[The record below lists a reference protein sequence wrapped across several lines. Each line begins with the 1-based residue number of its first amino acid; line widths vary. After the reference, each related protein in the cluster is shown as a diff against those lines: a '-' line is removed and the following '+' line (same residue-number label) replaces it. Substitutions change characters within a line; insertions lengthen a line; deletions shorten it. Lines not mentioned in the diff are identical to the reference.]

1 MEMEP
6 TRPLVATGP
15 LVLDAETAADLM
27 TSDPVSIRED
37 ADLAHAIEVLTRKDI
52 NAVPVLDGSGRA
64 VGVLSRTDIIR
75 FFRET
80 GGWSSLASQRPGKA
94 PNSWPAVREVM
105 TPALLSVALPTT
117 AVEVVARLLGL
128 GNVQQLF
135 VLDEAGVVVGVIRAR
150 DVLRRLRR
158 MDTQ

>member
-1 MEMEP
+1 
-6 TRPLVATGP
+6 
-15 LVLDAETAADLM
+15 M
-27 TSDPVSIRED
+27 TPDPVSIRQD
-37 ADLAHAIEVLTRKDI
+37 ADLGEAIEVLTGKDI
-52 NAVPVLDGSGRA
+52 NAVPVLDGAGRA

-75 FFRET
+75 CLSDK
-80 GGWSSLASQRPGKA
+80 GGWDARTSAGVGKGSA
-94 PNSWPAVREVM
+94 VWPSVREVM

-117 AVEVVARLLGL
+117 AVEVVAHLLGL

-135 VLDEAGVVVGVIRAR
+135 VVDDAGVVVGVIRAR